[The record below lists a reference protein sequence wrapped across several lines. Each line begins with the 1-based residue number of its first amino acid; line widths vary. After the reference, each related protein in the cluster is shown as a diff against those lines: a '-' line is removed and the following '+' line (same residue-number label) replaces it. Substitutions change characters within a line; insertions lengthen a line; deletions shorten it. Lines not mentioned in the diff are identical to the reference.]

1 MQAGVWIP
9 NCGHLATPDVI
20 RRTAVRAEQLG
31 YDSVWVSDH
40 VVVPNAYLDRIGAG
54 IYDPLVTLAVAAG
67 ATGRVR
73 LGTTVIA
80 ELAAAG
86 VEHLVI
92 EFLAA
97 DGPELDEQMTL
108 FAERVR
114 PGLA

>member
-1 MQAGVWIP
+1 VLVGEPAALVER
-9 NCGHLATPDVI
+9 L
-20 RRTAVRAEQLG
+20 RELEAV
-31 YDSVWVSDH
+31 
-40 VVVPNAYLDRIGAG
+40 
-54 IYDPLVTLAVAAG
+54 
-67 ATGRVR
+67 
-73 LGTTVIA
+73 
-80 ELAAAG
+80 G